1 MVVETMANGVYQ
13 CTDDG
18 EILLTITSLG
28 DNRYRAVD
36 KELDMTAEI
45 IALDE
50 YRTQSRC
57 LSYKRADK
65 NGKYKKS
72 NKMLAHNLSWLRWM
86 LEEKGFIRESK
97 CVENLVYVNKT

>member
-1 MVVETMANGVYQ
+1 MVVETMANGIYQ

-28 DNRYRAVD
+28 DNRYRAVN

-50 YRTQSRC
+50 YRTQSR
-57 LSYKRADK
+57 
-65 NGKYKKS
+65 
-72 NKMLAHNLSWLRWM
+72 
-86 LEEKGFIRESK
+86 
-97 CVENLVYVNKT
+97 